1 MEKSDLARFQREVIA
16 HGAEAALPCNLSDEW
31 IALISRDLNMLL
43 EPENEDEGYL
53 TVPLA
58 MVIHLLL
65 AKRGKKQGK
74 MTFSEEELH
83 KYFQYLHFEL
93 AAEEVCRNTDIS
105 LNRATLET
113 IFTNRDVEMKDSQPN
128 KPNH

>member
-1 MEKSDLARFQREVIA
+1 MEKSDLSRFQREVIA

-31 IALISRDLNMLL
+31 IALLSRDLNMLL
-43 EPENEDEGYL
+43 EPENEDHGYL

-58 MVIHLLL
+58 LVIHLLL
-65 AKRGKKQGK
+65 AKRGKKKGE

-83 KYFQYLHFEL
+83 KCFEYLHFEL
-93 AAEEVCRNTDIS
+93 AAEEVSRKTDIS

-113 IFTNRDVEMKDSQPN
+113 IFTNRDVEMRDR
-128 KPNH
+128 